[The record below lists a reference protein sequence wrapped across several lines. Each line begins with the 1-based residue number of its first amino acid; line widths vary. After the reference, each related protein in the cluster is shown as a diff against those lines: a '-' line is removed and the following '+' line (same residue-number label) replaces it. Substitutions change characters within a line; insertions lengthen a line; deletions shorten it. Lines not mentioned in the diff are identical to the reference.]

1 MLRQFAFA
9 SVLVAVF
16 TSQSFAD
23 CWDNCC
29 GNWSAFANACE
40 CEGGRPVPNPPRCYH
55 DGGGGFTPVPP
66 PDPKVLAL
74 QRANVRYGDLI
85 RKWRSDFG
93 FITDGNAQE
102 WLNLDRSS
110 EDAFLG
116 AADRLDRALVDQIN
130 WFKNDLGKDRDKVVW
145 LERYPA
151 RAAAIRNNIG
161 WIDRD
166 IDRYGPPLATARQEL
181 DRLTQA
187 GKQFQELQQKYKL
200 RMQRDRWLAVEA
212 WSVFLP
218 RKYVRINADKAGD
231 ILRFAP
237 MPLEG
242 NALPFVDKKTPNLDV
257 LPPWLLGKFDMS
269 YLPYALAAAAQEPYH
284 RLAGTPEEIIPVL
297 EADERRAHDA
307 FVTRNDYDMAHSER
321 FDYEER
327 VKEFE
332 GLENQQ
338 NEKQRRLE
346 DILEQRKQVY
356 PELNAA
362 RVNVKS
368 EATRLLDRA
377 SESLVWEIAKNTTID
392 MCRKAV
398 KEVYHDKVMS
408 LDLTDQDIF
417 DHYKNGNYNLF
428 NLPGTHFHVK
438 DIKKVQ
444 NDILTLLRHGQDY
457 ARTAVRLAAQGD
469 PAEIQ
474 EFVGGMF
481 NELDKNSSELI
492 KDSLSATSSMSE
504 PGRTLV
510 TRYFVGQLRKATADE
525 Q

>member
-16 TSQSFAD
+16 TSQSFAG

-74 QRANVRYGDLI
+74 QRANARYSDLI
-85 RKWRSDFG
+85 RKWRSDFD
-93 FITDGNAQE
+93 FITADNMQQ

-116 AADRLDRALVDQIN
+116 AADSLDRALVDEIN
-130 WFKNDLGKDRDKVVW
+130 WFNNDLGKDRDKVVW
-145 LERYPA
+145 LEGYPA
-151 RAAAIRNNIG
+151 RAAAIRSNIG
-161 WIDRD
+161 WIDRG
-166 IDRYGPPLATARQEL
+166 IERYGSPLAAARQEL
-181 DRLTQA
+181 DRLDHA
-187 GKQFQELQQKYKL
+187 SKQFQELQQKYRL

-218 RKYVRINADKAGD
+218 QKYVRIDADSAGK

-237 MPLEG
+237 IPLEG
-242 NALPFVDKKTPNLDV
+242 DLLPFVDAKTPDLDV
-257 LPPWLLGKFDMS
+257 SRWTIGQFDNS
-269 YLPYALAAAAQEPYH
+269 YLYFPAQSARLQEPY
-284 RLAGTPEEIIPVL
+284 RRMTGTPEEVMTVL
-297 EADERRAHDA
+297 EADERHARDA
-307 FVTRNDYDMAHSER
+307 FVTRNNYDMAHSER
-321 FDYEER
+321 FAYEER
-327 VKEFE
+327 VNELE
-332 GLENQQ
+332 GLKNQQ
-338 NEKQRRLE
+338 DEKLHRLD
-346 DILEQRKQVY
+346 DILEQRKSVY
-356 PELNAA
+356 PALNAA
-362 RVNVKS
+362 RINVKS

-377 SESLVWEIAKNTTID
+377 SESLVWEITKNVTID
-392 MCRKAV
+392 VCRKAV
-398 KEVYHDKVMS
+398 KEVYHDKVIS

-417 DHYKNGNYNLF
+417 DHYKDKNYNLF

-444 NDILTLLRHGQDY
+444 NDILTLLRHGQGY
-457 ARTAVRLAAQGD
+457 AKTAVRLAAQGD

-510 TRYFVGQLRKATADE
+510 TRYFVGQIRKATADE